1 MEDEFSLLEIQ
12 NIVKHLPSDKSTG
25 PDGFNTDFFKK
36 CWNIMSSDI
45 LDLWKAF
52 YSGSLCTR
60 SINGSYITLIAKKDN
75 PITVN
80 DYMPVSLLNVSMKI
94 ITKLLAN
101 RLQEKIIPLVHK
113 NNMVLLEEGQF
124 KTIELGLM
132 NISMPVTNQTKRLLS
147 SN

>member
-1 MEDEFSLLEIQ
+1 
-12 NIVKHLPSDKSTG
+12 
-25 PDGFNTDFFKK
+25 
-36 CWNIMSSDI
+36 MSSDI

-60 SINGSYITLIAKKDN
+60 SINGSYNTLITKKDN

>member
-1 MEDEFSLLEIQ
+1 LEDEFSLLEIQ

-94 ITKLLAN
+94 ITNLLAN
-101 RLQEKIIPLVHK
+101 RLQENIIPLVLK

-124 KTIELGLM
+124 KTI
-132 NISMPVTNQTKRLLS
+132 
-147 SN
+147 